1 MKYPSISSDLVFS
14 NSCINFYSHS
24 TLSKKFIKD
33 NIKKTLFNNSSKF
46 LKSYFNMNKVNFTEN
61 RSALHFA
68 PRYFKNSR
76 FSSLFPSIFDDLN
89 QMFNISER
97 LISND
102 YSHIRD
108 IIHLGT
114 GGSYLGPKLIYE
126 CFFHLNS
133 I

>member
-1 MKYPSISSDLVFS
+1 
-14 NSCINFYSHS
+14 
-24 TLSKKFIKD
+24 
-33 NIKKTLFNNSSKF
+33 
-46 LKSYFNMNKVNFTEN
+46 MNKVNFAEN

-114 GGSYLGPKLIYE
+114 GGSCLGPKLIYE
-126 CFFHLNS
+126 CFSHISKGPNVHFISNIDPLSLNKILLKLKPENTLIIS
-133 I
+133 VSKSLLHTKHS